1 MLAALAARVHDADV
15 ADDAAEAKA
24 AFHLRMRARGIQDIS
39 VLRAFE
45 IVPRQA
51 FVPRRYL
58 DLAQRDLAL
67 PIDCGQTL
75 PEPWL
80 VARLIEAAKVERK
93 HRVLEIGAGTGY
105 ATAILSH
112 LAADVISLERYQS
125 LAIAA
130 QARLDAQ
137 GIENAAVVWGRWPGA
152 AGLARPGRPDRRS
165 RPARPGAGDADGPA
179 GWGRHAGVCAAGGE
193 RAGGDEG
200 GEGAGRRAHLD
211 GARALQP
218 AADPARAR
226 GDAVSANPSPAGGEK
241 ERARLLPRHLVP
253 ALE

>member
-1 MLAALAARVHDADV
+1 MRKPSPADPALAALAARVHDADA

-24 AFHLRMRARGIQDIS
+24 AFHLRMRARGIQDIR

-45 IVPRQA
+45 LVPRQA

-80 VARLIEAAKVERK
+80 VARMIEAAKVERT

-112 LAADVISLERYQS
+112 LAADVIALERYQS

-137 GIENAAVVWGRWPGA
+137 GIDNAAVVWGD
-152 AGLARPGRPDRRS
+152 GLALPASLDPVDRIVVHGLLESVPATLTDRLADGGLLVCA
-165 RPARPGAGDADGPA
+165 RPAETGQAVARIVKDADGAFKETLLGP
-179 GWGRHAGVCAAGGE
+179 CN
-193 RAGGDEG
+193 
-200 GEGAGRRAHLD
+200 
-211 GARALQP
+211 LQP
-218 AADPARAR
+218 IQSGLAAT
-226 GDAVSANPSPAGGEK
+226 
-241 ERARLLPRHLVP
+241 L
-253 ALE
+253 

>member
-1 MLAALAARVHDADV
+1 MRKPSPADPTLAALAARAHDAEV

-24 AFHLRMRARGIQDIS
+24 AFHLRMRARGIQDIR

-45 IVPRQA
+45 LVPRQA

-80 VARLIEAAKVERK
+80 VARMIEAARVERT
-93 HRVLEIGAGTGY
+93 HRILEIGAGTGY

-125 LAIAA
+125 LAISA
-130 QARLDAQ
+130 QARLDAH
-137 GIENAAVVWGRWPGA
+137 GIDNAAVVWGD
-152 AGLARPGRPDRRS
+152 GLALPASLDPVDRVVVHGVLDVVRATLTD
-165 RPARPGAGDADGPA
+165 RLAEGGILVCARPTPDGP
-179 GWGRHAGVCAAGGE
+179 VV
-193 RAGGDEG
+193 
-200 GEGAGRRAHLD
+200 
-211 GARALQP
+211 ARIAKDANGTFAETLLGPCSLQP
-218 AADPARAR
+218 ILPGLAAT
-226 GDAVSANPSPAGGEK
+226 
-241 ERARLLPRHLVP
+241 L
-253 ALE
+253 

>member
-1 MLAALAARVHDADV
+1 MRKPSPADPALAALAARVHDADV

-24 AFHLRMRARGIQDIS
+24 AFHLRMRARGIQDIR

-45 IVPRQA
+45 VVPRQA

-80 VARLIEAAKVERK
+80 VARMIEAARVERT

-112 LAADVISLERYQS
+112 LAADVIALERYQS

-137 GIENAAVVWGRWPGA
+137 GIDNAAVVWGDGLALPASLDPVDRIVVHGVLNNVPESLTDRLAEGGLLVCARPSA
-152 AGLARPGRPDRRS
+152 AGQVVARLGK
-165 RPARPGAGDADGPA
+165 GADGAFAETLLGP
-179 GWGRHAGVCAAGGE
+179 CS
-193 RAGGDEG
+193 
-200 GEGAGRRAHLD
+200 
-211 GARALQP
+211 LQP
-218 AADPARAR
+218 IQPGLAAT
-226 GDAVSANPSPAGGEK
+226 
-241 ERARLLPRHLVP
+241 L
-253 ALE
+253 

>member
-1 MLAALAARVHDADV
+1 MRKPSQADAALDALAARVHDADV

-137 GIENAAVVWGRWPGA
+137 GIENAAVVWGDGLALPASLDPVDRIVVHGLLDPVPETLTDRLVEGGILVCARPSAAGQVVARLAKGA
-152 AGLARPGRPDRRS
+152 AGALTWTTL
-165 RPARPGAGDADGPA
+165 GP
-179 GWGRHAGVCAAGGE
+179 CS
-193 RAGGDEG
+193 
-200 GEGAGRRAHLD
+200 
-211 GARALQP
+211 LQP
-218 AADPARAR
+218 ILPGLAAT
-226 GDAVSANPSPAGGEK
+226 
-241 ERARLLPRHLVP
+241 L
-253 ALE
+253 

>member
-1 MLAALAARVHDADV
+1 M
-15 ADDAAEAKA
+15 
-24 AFHLRMRARGIQDIS
+24 
-39 VLRAFE
+39 
-45 IVPRQA
+45 
-51 FVPRRYL
+51 PRRYL

-137 GIENAAVVWGRWPGA
+137 GIENAAVVWGDGLALPASLDPVDRIVVHGLLDPVPETLTDRLVEGGMLVCVRPSA
-152 AGLARPGRPDRRS
+152 AGQVVTRLAKGV
-165 RPARPGAGDADGPA
+165 AGALTWTTLGP
-179 GWGRHAGVCAAGGE
+179 CS
-193 RAGGDEG
+193 
-200 GEGAGRRAHLD
+200 
-211 GARALQP
+211 LQP
-218 AADPARAR
+218 ILPGLAAT
-226 GDAVSANPSPAGGEK
+226 
-241 ERARLLPRHLVP
+241 L
-253 ALE
+253 

>member
-1 MLAALAARVHDADV
+1 MRKPSPPDPALDALAARAHDADL
-15 ADDAAEAKA
+15 ADDVAEAKA
-24 AFHLRMRARGIQDIS
+24 AFHLRMRARGIQDIR

-45 IVPRQA
+45 LVPRQA
-51 FVPRRYL
+51 FVPRRYV

-80 VARLIEAAKVERK
+80 VARLIEAAQVERT

-130 QARLDAQ
+130 QARLEAQ
-137 GIENAAVVWGRWPGA
+137 GIDNAAVVWGD
-152 AGLARPGRPDRRS
+152 GLALPASLDPVDRIVVHGLLQTVPETLTDRLAEGGVLVC
-165 RPARPGAGDADGPA
+165 ARPSGTGQAVARIARGQ
-179 GWGRHAGVCAAGGE
+179 
-193 RAGGDEG
+193 
-200 GEGAGRRAHLD
+200 D
-211 GARALQP
+211 GAPVETLLGPCSLQAVQP
-218 AADPARAR
+218 GLAAT
-226 GDAVSANPSPAGGEK
+226 
-241 ERARLLPRHLVP
+241 L
-253 ALE
+253 

>member
-1 MLAALAARVHDADV
+1 MRKPSPADPLTARVHASDDSADV
-15 ADDAAEAKA
+15 GDDVAEAKA
-24 AFHLRMRARGIQDIS
+24 AFHLRMRARGIQDIG

-45 IVPRQA
+45 LVPRQA

-80 VARLIEAAKVERK
+80 VARMIEAARIERS

-112 LAADVISLERYQS
+112 LAADVIALERYQS

-130 QARLDAQ
+130 QTRLDAH
-137 GIENAAVVWGRWPGA
+137 GIDNAAVVWGDGLALPASLDPVDRIVVHGLLEAVPEALTDRLAA
-152 AGLARPGRPDRRS
+152 AGLL
-165 RPARPGAGDADGPA
+165 
-179 GWGRHAGVCAAGGE
+179 VCA
-193 RAGGDEG
+193 R
-200 GEGAGRRAHLD
+200 
-211 GARALQP
+211 
-218 AADPARAR
+218 
-226 GDAVSANPSPAGGEK
+226 PSPAGQVVTRIAKGPDG
-241 ERARLLPRHLVP
+241 ALVETP
-253 ALE
+253 LGPCSLQPIQPGLAATL